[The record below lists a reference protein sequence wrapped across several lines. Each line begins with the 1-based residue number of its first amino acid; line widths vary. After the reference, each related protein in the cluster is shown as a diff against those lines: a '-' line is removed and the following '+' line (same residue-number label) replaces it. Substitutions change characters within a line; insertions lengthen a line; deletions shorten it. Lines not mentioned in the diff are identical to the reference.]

1 MSHIPLQELINVL
14 LLRLQHIC
22 ASGTEQGKDNILI
35 LAVTSAIE
43 DTDNSLAEPFAVEV
57 DPQRLRTIGVYTKMD
72 KADLAW

>member
-1 MSHIPLQELINVL
+1 MSNSSQYIADIHKQVCY
-14 LLRLQHIC
+14 IC
-22 ASGTEQGKDNILI
+22 VIGVAQGKDNVLI

-72 KADLAW
+72 FAPDLAW